1 MATYGTLSSLGG
13 PRDHLDRLV
22 ADILDDADDCP
33 LGENPYREAELLKSD
48 ASQKDICNPE
58 GKVAEIVPNSFIK
71 NGRCSSGSSSN
82 GDSRDS
88 GYECGIAS
96 GSVSTPSS
104 SRRTTS
110 SSDNFSTPTLSSA
123 SEAHSPSSEKNSADN
138 NSFNVNL
145 QTSPAIKQDEDN
157 NRSSTIFMKNEID
170 DLLDSSMPAKERM
183 ENHGRYVNQP
193 KMGSGNDKEIA
204 IRDFPSM
211 GKS

>member
-1 MATYGTLSSLGG
+1 MAAYSPLSSFGA

-33 LGENPYREAELLKSD
+33 LGENLYREEELLKSD
-48 ASQKDICNPE
+48 VSQKDIRNTE
-58 GKVAEIVPNSFIK
+58 AKVSEAVPNSFMK

-88 GYECGIAS
+88 GFECGIGS

-145 QTSPAIKQDEDN
+145 QISPAIKQDEDN
-157 NRSSTIFMKNEID
+157 NRNSTIFMKNEIE
-170 DLLDSSMPAKERM
+170 DLLDSSMSAKEKM
-183 ENHGRYVNQP
+183 ENHGRYVTQP
-193 KMGSGNDKEIA
+193 KMGSGNNT
-204 IRDFPSM
+204 M
-211 GKS
+211 L

>member
-1 MATYGTLSSLGG
+1 MKMATYGTLSSLGG

-33 LGENPYREAELLKSD
+33 LEENLYREQELLKSD
-48 ASQKDICNPE
+48 ASQKDNCNSE
-58 GKVAEIVPNSFIK
+58 GKVPEAVPNSFIK

-88 GYECGIAS
+88 GFECGIGS
-96 GSVSTPSS
+96 GSISTPSS

-123 SEAHSPSSEKNSADN
+123 SEAHSPSSEKNSVD
-138 NSFNVNL
+138 NSFSVNL

-157 NRSSTIFMKNEID
+157 TRSSKIFMKNDID
-170 DLLDSSMPAKERM
+170 DLLDSSMSAKDRM

-193 KMGSGNDKEIA
+193 KLGSGNNT
-204 IRDFPSM
+204 
-211 GKS
+211 